1 MSDTAAPDLHD
12 AETGMEP
19 EAAAWQW
26 ILADAA
32 GVVIGPAPVAFD
44 SQGAAEDWLQQNFAD
59 LQDQGVVTVSL
70 MDGENPVYGPMFM
83 APDAPGPETAESE
96 L

>member
-1 MSDTAAPDLHD
+1 MSDTAAPDLD
-12 AETGMEP
+12 VDQEGMEP

-32 GVVIGPAPVAFD
+32 GVVIGPAPVAFV
-44 SQGAAEDWLQQNFAD
+44 SQTAAEEWLQQHFAD
-59 LQDQGVVTVSL
+59 LQEQGVETVSL
-70 MDGENPVYGPMFM
+70 MDDENLVYGPMFL
-83 APDAPGPETAESE
+83 APNAPGPDEAESA